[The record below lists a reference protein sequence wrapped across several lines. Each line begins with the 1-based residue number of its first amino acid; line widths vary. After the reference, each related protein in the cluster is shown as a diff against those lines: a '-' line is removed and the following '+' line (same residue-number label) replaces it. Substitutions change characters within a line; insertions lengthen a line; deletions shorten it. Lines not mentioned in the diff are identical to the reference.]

1 MKKIL
6 FTITLAL
13 FYVIT
18 QAQEE
23 VNKATGWL
31 MFNENDDVKEAYVLV
46 SDANLRDKPSTR
58 ATTIAQ
64 LPIATKVTILERTT
78 DSLTLNGFRAP
89 WFRISTNGKTG
100 YLWSG
105 ILTTVVKTTEEEV
118 GNDITFLAGMSS
130 YNEKDYKVTLQVR
143 AAKNGKEIAKT
154 EFQSVGD
161 LGYELSL
168 SLKSGGFDKVKQV
181 LSVEMTFGA
190 CDYAQGNNLVFFTEG
205 GKLVRLMETVSS
217 SSAGAG
223 YGSENYILPYDKGG
237 IGGHVLVTEDVAEME
252 EVTRNG
258 QVDFKTKNQKYKITL
273 YKWTGVKLE
282 KVFSR

>member
-6 FTITLAL
+6 ITISLTL
-13 FYVIT
+13 FYIIA

-23 VNKATGWL
+23 VNKTTGWL
-31 MFNENDDVKEAYVLV
+31 MFNENDEVKEAYVLV
-46 SDANLRDKPSTR
+46 SDANLRDKPSTK
-58 ATTIAQ
+58 AVTIAQ
-64 LPIATKVTILERTT
+64 LPIATKVTILERTR
-78 DSLTLNGFRAP
+78 DSLTLNGFKAP
-89 WFRISTNGKTG
+89 WFRIAANGKMG

-105 ILTTVVKTTEEEV
+105 ILTTVVKSIEEEE
-118 GNDITFLAGMSS
+118 GHDITFLAGISS

-154 EFQSVGD
+154 EFPSVGD

-168 SLKSGGFDKVKQV
+168 TLKNGGFDKVKQV

-190 CDYAQGNNLVFFTEG
+190 CDYAQGDNLVFFTEG
-205 GKLVRLMETVSS
+205 SKLIRLMETVSS

-237 IGGHVLVTEDVAEME
+237 IGGHILVTEDTAEME
-252 EVTRNG
+252 EVTLNG

-273 YKWTGVKLE
+273 YKWTGTKLE
-282 KVFSR
+282 KVFSK

>member
-6 FTITLAL
+6 FTISLAL
-13 FYVIT
+13 ISVFAH
-18 QAQEE
+18 AQEE
-23 VNKATGWL
+23 VNKASGWL
-31 MFNENDDVKEAYVLV
+31 MFNENDEVKEAFVLV
-46 SDANLRDKPSTR
+46 SDANLREKPSIK

>member
-6 FTITLAL
+6 FTISLAL
-13 FYVIT
+13 FYLIAN
-18 QAQEE
+18 AQEE

-46 SDANLRDKPSTR
+46 SDANLREKPSTK
-58 ATTIAQ
+58 AATIAQ
-64 LPIATKVTILERTT
+64 LPIATKVMILERTR

-161 LGYELSL
+161 LGYELSIT
-168 SLKSGGFDKVKQV
+168 LKSGGFERVKQV

-190 CDYAQGNNLVFFTEG
+190 CDYAQGDNLVFFTEG
-205 GKLVRLMETVSS
+205 GKLVRLIETVSS

-237 IGGHVLVTEDVAEME
+237 IGGHVLVTEDTAEME
-252 EVTRNG
+252 EVTHND

-273 YKWTGVKLE
+273 YKWTGAKLE